1 MSTALTVNATD
12 FKNKFG
18 EYLKEIYTKKE
29 RVTVEKSELPVLV
42 VMSYQDY
49 EELIDTVESFL
60 LYSKPEIQKQVN
72 EGEAQIKA
80 GKGISLK
87 ELRKKST

>member
-1 MSTALTVNATD
+1 MTTKTVNATD

-29 RVTVEKSELPVLV
+29 RITVEKSELPVLV

-49 EELIDTVESFL
+49 EDLIDTVEAFF
-60 LYSKPEIQKQVN
+60 LYSDPKIQKQIK

-87 ELRKKST
+87 QLKKKSA